1 MVRSN
6 RDILFIGLESF
17 TNSILSKQRFSSLRK
32 IKLCICK
39 KSNFFGAADVKSKKG
54 MILAGE
60 LQFYQSQKIG
70 RKKIQARTG
79 FEPRPPEHYYQLS

>member
-6 RDILFIGLESF
+6 RDTFFITLESF
-17 TNSILSKQRFSSLRK
+17 TNSILSKQRFSLRK
-32 IKLCICK
+32 FKLCICK
-39 KSNFFGAADVKSKKG
+39 NFNFFGAADVKSKKG